1 MHPALAKL
9 VESGQLKSERS
20 SADEVQGFLA
30 HAAHALDDAAVR
42 GLSASGR
49 FEFGYTAAHA
59 LAFAALRAHDLRP
72 AIRPGHRAIVFL
84 TLAQTID
91 APAALWSSLNRYHT
105 KRNKSEYGQWVEAS
119 EAEARDL
126 LKLATDLRERT
137 MRWLKTHRQGLI
149 G

>member
-1 MHPALAKL
+1 MNPALADL
-9 VESGQLKSERS
+9 VAGGQLKSEQGS
-20 SADEVQGFLA
+20 PDEIQGFLA
-30 HAAHALDDAAVR
+30 HAAQALADADVA

-49 FEFGYTAAHA
+49 FEFAYTAAHA

-105 KRNKSEYGQWVEAS
+105 KRNKSEYGQWVEVSA
-119 EAEARDL
+119 AEARDL

-137 MRWLKTHRQGLI
+137 MRWLKAHRHGLL

>member
-1 MHPALAKL
+1 MRPVLANL
-9 VESGQLKSERS
+9 VESGQLKSERAS
-20 SADEVQGFLA
+20 SDEVQGFFA
-30 HAAHALDDAAVR
+30 HAARALTDAGVP

-49 FEFGYTAAHA
+49 FEFAYTAAHA